1 LFRQSE
7 SQKLKS
13 QIVWEVKVTY
23 RTVGKALPR
32 IEGVGKVTGETKYAA
47 DLPFENLLWAKVL
60 RASVPHARI
69 VNIDTSKAKAL
80 KGVRAVLTGADVKNI
95 YVGTRVKDQPVLAY
109 DKVRMSGDA
118 VAAVAADNEEIAE
131 EAIGLIDVQ
140 YEELPYVEDPVEAL
154 KPSAPLIHDDRGK
167 YNNAPKLPEGVS
179 PHNLQSYVLWKN
191 GDVEAGFQK
200 AARIFEHT
208 FRTPLSHHGYIEPCA
223 CTVQVHDDGRVEVWA
238 SNKGP
243 WGLRDQMAEDFGL
256 EKEKIKIH
264 IVHVG
269 GDFGAKA
276 SLVDVPVAYYLSK
289 ATKQPVKLVF
299 DYTDELLAGGHR
311 HPAVLALR
319 TGVDQD
325 GHFTAIKATIHFS
338 GGAYGSQKAN
348 PQVTV
353 LGGRRLASMYRV
365 PAIRCETYCSYTN
378 QVPCTQTR
386 TPGSPQVVFAF
397 ESQVDII
404 AKEMGIDALEM
415 RRRNILHNGDANPMG
430 EKWSDILM
438 GEVLERVVKTSGW
451 MKNGAK
457 KNRGWGMALYD
468 RGTPEGKA
476 SSALTL
482 EANGRVNILT
492 GVPDVG
498 PGYYTVSQQ
507 MVCETLGLPP
517 EKVGVVFKDTDS
529 LPFDPGTGGSK
540 QTNTS
545 GHAVN
550 QSAHEVREKLVALA
564 ARELGCQPDEI
575 RQEGGKLT
583 APNKKSTTTQNMIE
597 LAVKENGGPI
607 FHLTNFVP
615 KDMPKVTGFAAQV
628 AEVEVD
634 PITGRVRV
642 LNLTTAHD
650 TGTVLNHLTLTG
662 QIEGGIITGLGFALM
677 EENPMIDGK
686 IATLTMGESKL
697 PCIADVPPLKTVL
710 VESPTGPTPFGG
722 KAIAENPNVPTAAA
736 IANAVADA
744 CGARIFDLPLSP
756 EKVFWA
762 LRGKINK

>member
-1 LFRQSE
+1 LAFRT
-7 SQKLKS
+7 
-13 QIVWEVKVTY
+13 I
-23 RTVGKALPR
+23 GKALPR
-32 IEGVGKVTGETKYAA
+32 IEGEGKVTGQTKYAA
-47 DLPFENLLWAKVL
+47 DLPFEDLLWAKVL

-69 VNIDTSKAKAL
+69 VKVDTSKARAL
-80 KGVRAVLTGADVKNI
+80 AGVHAVLTGADVKDI

-109 DKVRMSGDA
+109 DKVRTCGDA
-118 VAAVAADNEEIAE
+118 VAAVAADSEAIAD
-131 EAIGLIDVQ
+131 EAIGLIDIE
-140 YEELPYVEDPVEAL
+140 YEELPYVDDPVEAL
-154 KPSAPLIHDDRGK
+154 KPTSPLIHEDRNK
-167 YNNAPKLPEGVS
+167 YKNAAKLPEGMS
-179 PHNLQSYVLWKN
+179 GHNLQSHVLWKN
-191 GDVEAGFQK
+191 GDIEAGFQK

-223 CTVQVHDDGRVEVWA
+223 CTVYAHDDGRVEVWP

-243 WGLRDQMAEDFGL
+243 WGLRDQMAEDFGVP
-256 EKEKIKIH
+256 KEKIKIY

-276 SLVDVPVAYYLSK
+276 SLIDVPVAYYLSK
-289 ATKQPVKLVF
+289 ATKRPVKLVF

-311 HPAVLALR
+311 HPAVLSLR

-325 GHFTAIKATIHFS
+325 GNFTAVKAAIYFS

-353 LGGRRLASMYRV
+353 LGGRRLASMYRC
-365 PAIRCETYCSYTN
+365 PAIHVETFCAYTN

-386 TPGSPQVVFAF
+386 TPGSPQVAFAF

-404 AKEMGIDALEM
+404 AKEMGIDALEL
-415 RRRNILHNGDANPMG
+415 RRRNILHDGDANPMG

-451 MKNGAK
+451 KQGGGKN
-457 KNRGWGMALYD
+457 NRGWGMALYD

-482 EANGRVNILT
+482 EADGKVNILT

-550 QSAHEVREKLVALA
+550 QSAQEVREKLINLA

-575 RQEGGKLT
+575 QQQGGKLT
-583 APNKKSTTTQNMIE
+583 APDKKSTTTEKMIA
-597 LAVKENGGPI
+597 LAVKENGGPV
-607 FHLTNFVP
+607 FHLTNYVP

-634 PITGRVRV
+634 PTTGGVKV

-662 QIEGGIITGLGFALM
+662 QIEGGVVTGFGFALM
-677 EENPMIDGK
+677 EENPIIDGK
-686 IATLTMGESKL
+686 IATLTLGEAKL

-710 VESPTGPTPFGG
+710 VESPTGPTPYGG

-736 IANAVADA
+736 IANAIADA
-744 CGARIFDLPLSP
+744 CGVRLFDLPLTA
-756 EKVFWA
+756 EKIYWG
-762 LRGKINK
+762 LKEKTGGN

>member
-1 LFRQSE
+1 MGFRTIG
-7 SQKLKS
+7 KS
-13 QIVWEVKVTY
+13 
-23 RTVGKALPR
+23 LPR
-32 IEGVGKVTGETKYAA
+32 IEGEGKVTGQTKYAA

-69 VNIDTSKAKAL
+69 VNVDTSKAKAF
-80 KGVRAVLTGADVKNI
+80 KGVRAVLTGADVKDI

-118 VAAVAADNEEIAE
+118 VAAVAADTEEIAE

-140 YEELPYVEDPVEAL
+140 YEELPYVEDPIEAL
-154 KPSAPLIHDDRGK
+154 KPSAPLIHEDRNK
-167 YNNAPKLPEGVS
+167 YRNAAKLPEGM
-179 PHNLQSYVLWKN
+179 PGHNLQSYVLWKN

-223 CTVQVHDDGRVEVWA
+223 CTVQVHSDGRVEVWP

-243 WGLRDQMAEDFGL
+243 WGLREQMAEDFGVPA
-256 EKEKIKIH
+256 EKIKIH

-276 SLVDVPVAYYLSK
+276 SLIDVPIAYYLSK
-289 ATKQPVKLVF
+289 ATGRPVKLVF

-365 PAIRCETYCSYTN
+365 PAISCETYCSYTN

-404 AKEMGIDALEM
+404 AKEMGIDALEL
-415 RRRNILHNGDANPMG
+415 RRRNILHDGDANPMG
-430 EKWSDILM
+430 EKWTDILM

-451 MKNGAK
+451 KKGGAK

-482 EANGRVNILT
+482 EADGKVNILT

-545 GHAVN
+545 GHAVH
-550 QSAHEVREKLVALA
+550 QSAHEVRAKLVALA
-564 ARELGCQPDEI
+564 ARELGCQPEEI
-575 RQEGGKLT
+575 HQQGGKLT
-583 APNKKSTTTQNMIE
+583 APNKKSTTTQKMIE
-597 LAVKENGGPI
+597 LAVKENGGPV

-634 PITGRVRV
+634 PTTGGVKV

-662 QIEGGIITGLGFALM
+662 QIEGGVVTGFGFALM

-686 IATLTMGESKL
+686 IATLTLGESKL
-697 PCIADVPPLKTVL
+697 PCIADLPPLKTVL
-710 VESPTGPTPFGG
+710 VESPTGPTPYGG

-736 IANAVADA
+736 IANAIADA
-744 CGARIFDLPLSP
+744 CGARLFELPLSA
-756 EKVFWA
+756 EKIYWA
-762 LRGKINK
+762 LNGKR

>member
-1 LFRQSE
+1 LA
-7 SQKLKS
+7 
-13 QIVWEVKVTY
+13 Y

-32 IEGVGKVTGETKYAA
+32 IEGFGKVTGQTKYAA
-47 DLPFENLLWAKVL
+47 DLTFDGLLWAKVL
-60 RASVPHARI
+60 RSSVPHARI
-69 VNIDTSKAKAL
+69 VSIDTSKAEAL
-80 KGVRAVLTGADVKNI
+80 SGVRAVLTGADVKDVF
-95 YVGTRVKDQPVLAY
+95 VGTRVKDQPVLAY
-109 DKVRMSGDA
+109 DKVRMGGDA
-118 VAAVAADNEEIAE
+118 VAAVAADSEEIAE

-140 YEELPYVEDPVEAL
+140 YEELPYVDDPVEAL
-154 KPSAPLIHDDRGK
+154 KPSAPLIHEDRGRYK
-167 YNNAPKLPEGVS
+167 NAPKLPEGVS
-179 PHNLQSYVLWKN
+179 PHNLQSYVRWKN
-191 GDVEAGFQK
+191 GDVEAGFAQS
-200 AARIFEHT
+200 ARVFEHS

-223 CTVQVHDDGRVEVWA
+223 CTVQTYDDGRVEVWA

-243 WGLRDQMAEDFGL
+243 WGLREQMAEDFGVPQ
-256 EKEKIKIH
+256 EKIKIH

-276 SLVDVPVAYYLSK
+276 SLIDVPVAYYLSK
-289 ATKQPVKLVF
+289 VTKRPVKLVF

-311 HPAVLALR
+311 HPSVITLK
-319 TGVDQD
+319 TGVAAD
-325 GHFTAIKATIHFS
+325 GTLLAVKGDIYFS

-353 LGGRRLASMYRV
+353 LGGRRLASMYRC
-365 PAIRCETYCSYTN
+365 PAIDVQTFCAYTN

-397 ESQVDII
+397 ESQMEII
-404 AKEMGIDALEM
+404 AKEMGIDALEL
-415 RRRNILHNGDANPMG
+415 RRRNILHDGDANPMG

-438 GEVLERVVKTSGW
+438 GEVLERVVKASGW
-451 MKNGAK
+451 KKGGAK

-482 EANGRVNILT
+482 EANGKVNILT

-507 MVCETLGLPP
+507 MVCEILGLPP
-517 EKVGVVFKDTDS
+517 EKVGVIYKDTDS

-545 GHAVN
+545 GHAVH
-550 QSAHEVREKLVALA
+550 QSAREVREKLFALA
-564 ARELGCQPDEI
+564 AREMGCQPGEI
-575 RQEGGKLT
+575 QQQGGKLIG
-583 APNKKSTTTQNMIE
+583 PNKQTSTTEKMIA
-597 LAVKENGGPI
+597 LAVKENGGPV

-628 AEVEVD
+628 AEVEID
-634 PITGRVRV
+634 PTTGGVKV

-662 QIEGGIITGLGFALM
+662 QIEGGVVTGVGFALM
-677 EENPMIDGK
+677 EENPLIDGK
-686 IATLTMGESKL
+686 IATLTLGESKL
-697 PCIADVPPLKTVL
+697 PCIADVPPLNTVL

-736 IANAVADA
+736 IANAIADA
-744 CGARIFDLPLSP
+744 CGVRIFELPLTS
-756 EKVFWA
+756 EKIYRA
-762 LRGKINK
+762 MNRGN

>member
-1 LFRQSE
+1 MGFRTIG
-7 SQKLKS
+7 KS
-13 QIVWEVKVTY
+13 
-23 RTVGKALPR
+23 LPR
-32 IEGVGKVTGETKYAA
+32 IEGEGKVTGQTKYAA

-69 VNIDTSKAKAL
+69 VNIDISRAKAL
-80 KGVRAVLTGADVKNI
+80 KGVRAVLTGADVKDI

-118 VAAVAADNEEIAE
+118 VAAVAADSEEIAE

-140 YEELPYVEDPVEAL
+140 YEELPYVEDPIEAL
-154 KPSAPLIHDDRGK
+154 KPSAPLIHEDRNK
-167 YNNAPKLPEGVS
+167 YRNAAKLPEGM
-179 PHNLQSYVLWKN
+179 PGHNLQSYVLWKN
-191 GDVEAGFQK
+191 GDLDAGFAK

-223 CTVQVHDDGRVEVWA
+223 CTVQVHADGRVEVWP

-243 WGLRDQMAEDFGL
+243 WGLREQMAEDFGVPQD
-256 EKEKIKIH
+256 KIKIH

-276 SLVDVPVAYYLSK
+276 SLIDVPVAYYLSK
-289 ATKQPVKLVF
+289 ATGLPVKLVF

-311 HPAVLALR
+311 HPAVLSLR

-365 PAIRCETYCSYTN
+365 PAISCETYCSYTN

-397 ESQVDII
+397 ESQVEII
-404 AKEMGIDALEM
+404 AKEMGIDALEL
-415 RRRNILHNGDANPMG
+415 RRRNILHDGDANPMG

-438 GEVLERVVKTSGW
+438 SEVLERVVKTSGW
-451 MKNGAK
+451 KKGGER

-476 SSALTL
+476 SSALML
-482 EANGRVNILT
+482 EADGKVNILT

-564 ARELGCQPDEI
+564 ARELGCQPEEI
-575 RQEGGKLT
+575 QQQGGKLT
-583 APNKKSTTTQNMIE
+583 APDKKSTTTQKMIE
-597 LAVKENGGPI
+597 LAVKENGGPV
-607 FHLTNFVP
+607 FHLTNYVP

-634 PITGRVRV
+634 PTTGGVSV

-662 QIEGGIITGLGFALM
+662 QIEGGVVTGFGFALM
-677 EENPMIDGK
+677 EENPMVDGK
-686 IATLTMGESKL
+686 IATLTLGESKL

-710 VESPTGPTPFGG
+710 VESPTGPTPYGG

-736 IANAVADA
+736 IANAIADA
-744 CGARIFDLPLSP
+744 CGARLFELPLSA
-756 EKVFWA
+756 EKIYWA
-762 LRGKINK
+762 LNGKK

>member
-1 LFRQSE
+1 
-7 SQKLKS
+7 
-13 QIVWEVKVTY
+13 VTY

-32 IEGVGKVTGETKYAA
+32 IEGEGKVTGQTKYAA
-47 DLPFENLLWAKVL
+47 DLPFENLLWAKIL

-69 VNIDTSKAKAL
+69 VKIDTSKAKAL
-80 KGVRAVLTGADVKNI
+80 KGVRAVLTGADVKDI
-95 YVGTRVKDQPVLAY
+95 YVGTRVKDQPVLAH

-118 VAAVAADNEEIAE
+118 VAAVAADTEEIAE
-131 EAIGLIDVQ
+131 HAMTLIDVE
-140 YEELPYVEDPVEAL
+140 YEELPYIEDPVEAL
-154 KPSAPLIHDDRGK
+154 KSSAPLIHDDRGK
-167 YNNAPKLPEGVS
+167 YKNAPKLPEGVS
-179 PHNLQSYVLWKN
+179 PHNLQSYVVWKN

-200 AARIFEHT
+200 AARVFEHT

-243 WGLRDQMAEDFGL
+243 WGLREQMAEDFGL

-276 SLVDVPVAYYLSK
+276 SLIDVPVAYYLSK

-365 PAIRCETYCSYTN
+365 PAISCETYCSYTN

-404 AKEMGIDALEM
+404 AKEMGIDALEL
-415 RRRNILHNGDANPMG
+415 RRRNILQDGDANPMG
-430 EKWSDILM
+430 EKWTDILM

-451 MKNGAK
+451 KKDGAK
-457 KNRGWGMALYD
+457 KNHGWGMALYD

-482 EANGRVNILT
+482 EADGKVNILT

-564 ARELGCQPDEI
+564 ARELGCQPEEI

-597 LAVKENGGPI
+597 LAVRENGGPV

-634 PITGRVRV
+634 PTTGGVRV

-686 IATLTMGESKL
+686 IASLTMGESKL

-762 LRGKINK
+762 LNGKINN

>member
-1 LFRQSE
+1 MAFRT
-7 SQKLKS
+7 
-13 QIVWEVKVTY
+13 I
-23 RTVGKALPR
+23 GKTLPR
-32 IEGVGKVTGETKYAA
+32 VEGEGKVTGQTRYAA

-80 KGVRAVLTGADVKNI
+80 KSVRAVLTGADVKDI

-109 DKVRMSGDA
+109 DKVRMGGDA
-118 VAAVAADNEEIAE
+118 VAAVAADSEEIAE

-154 KPSAPLIHDDRGK
+154 KPSAPLIHEDRNK
-167 YNNAPKLPEGVS
+167 YKNAPKLPEGVS

-191 GDVEAGFQK
+191 GDLEAGFQK
-200 AARIFEHT
+200 AARVFEHT
-208 FRTPLSHHGYIEPCA
+208 FRTPLSHHGYLEPCA

-243 WGLRDQMAEDFGL
+243 WGLREQMAEDFGVPQ
-256 EKEKIKIH
+256 EKIKIH

-276 SLVDVPVAYYLSK
+276 SLIDVPVAFYLSK
-289 ATKQPVKLVF
+289 ATKRPVKLVF

-319 TGVDQD
+319 TGVDRD
-325 GHFTAIKATIHFS
+325 GHFTAVKATIHFS

-353 LGGRRLASMYRV
+353 LGGRRLASMYRS
-365 PAIRCETYCSYTN
+365 PAISCETYCSYTN

-397 ESQVDII
+397 ESQVEII
-404 AKEMGIDALEM
+404 AKEMGIDALEL
-415 RRRNILHNGDANPMG
+415 RRRNILRDGDANPMG
-430 EKWSDILM
+430 EKWTDILM

-451 MKNGAK
+451 KKGGAK

-482 EANGRVNILT
+482 EADGRVNILT

-564 ARELGCQPDEI
+564 AREFECQPEEI

-583 APNKKSTTTQNMIE
+583 APNKKSTTTQKMIE
-597 LAVKENGGPI
+597 LAVKENGGPV

-634 PITGRVRV
+634 PATGGVRV

-662 QIEGGIITGLGFALM
+662 QIEGGIVTGFGFALM
-677 EENPMIDGK
+677 EENPMVDGK
-686 IATLTMGESKL
+686 IATLTLGEFKL

-736 IANAVADA
+736 IANAIADA
-744 CGARIFDLPLSP
+744 CGVRLFELPLTS
-756 EKVFWA
+756 EKIYRA
-762 LRGKINK
+762 LNGKN

>member
-1 LFRQSE
+1 LAFRT
-7 SQKLKS
+7 
-13 QIVWEVKVTY
+13 I
-23 RTVGKALPR
+23 GKALPR
-32 IEGVGKVTGETKYAA
+32 IEGEGKVTGQTKYAA
-47 DLPFENLLWAKVL
+47 DLPFAGLLWAKVL
-60 RASVPHARI
+60 RSSLPHARI
-69 VNIDTSKAKAL
+69 VKIDTSKAKAL
-80 KGVRAVLTGADVKNI
+80 TGVHAVLTGADVKDI

-109 DKVRMSGDA
+109 DKVRTCGDA
-118 VAAVAADNEEIAE
+118 LAAVAADSQAIAE
-131 EAIGLIDVQ
+131 EAIGLIDVE
-140 YEELPYVEDPVEAL
+140 YEELPHVDDPVEAL
-154 KPSAPLIHDDRGK
+154 KPAAPLIHEDRNK
-167 YNNAPKLPEGVS
+167 YRNAAKLPEGMPS
-179 PHNLQSYVLWKN
+179 HNLQSYVLWKN

-223 CTVQVHDDGRVEVWA
+223 CTVQVHSDGRVEVWP

-243 WGLRDQMAEDFGL
+243 WGLREQMTEDFGVPQ
-256 EKEKIKIH
+256 EKIKIH

-276 SLVDVPVAYYLSK
+276 SLIDVPVAYYLAK
-289 ATKQPVKLVF
+289 ATGRPVKLVF

-311 HPAVLALR
+311 HPAVLSLR
-319 TGVDQD
+319 TGVDQN
-325 GHFTAIKATIHFS
+325 GNFTAIKATIHFS

-365 PAIRCETYCSYTN
+365 PAISCETYCSYTN

-404 AKEMGIDALEM
+404 AKEMGIDALEL
-415 RRRNILHNGDANPMG
+415 RRRNILHDGDANPMG

-451 MKNGAK
+451 KKGGAK

-482 EANGRVNILT
+482 EADGKVKILT

-498 PGYYTVSQQ
+498 AGYYTVSQQ

-517 EKVGVVFKDTDS
+517 EIVGVVFKDTDS

-550 QSAHEVREKLVALA
+550 QSAHEVREKLINLA

-583 APNKKSTTTQNMIE
+583 APNKKSTTTQKMIE
-597 LAVKENGGPI
+597 LAVKENGGTV

-634 PITGRVRV
+634 PTTGGVRV

-662 QIEGGIITGLGFALM
+662 QIEGGVVTGFGFALM
-677 EENPMIDGK
+677 EENPMVDGK
-686 IATLTMGESKL
+686 ITTLSLGESKL

-736 IANAVADA
+736 RANAIADA
-744 CGARIFDLPLSP
+744 CGVRLFELPLTA
-756 EKVFWA
+756 EKIYWA
-762 LRGKINK
+762 MQQKRN

>member
-1 LFRQSE
+1 MA
-7 SQKLKS
+7 
-13 QIVWEVKVTY
+13 Y
-23 RTVGKALPR
+23 RTVGKSLPR
-32 IEGVGKVTGETKYAA
+32 VEGYGKVTGQTKYAA
-47 DLPFENLLWAKVL
+47 DLAFEGLLWAKVL
-60 RASVPHARI
+60 RSPMAHARI
-69 VNIDTSKAKAL
+69 VKVDTSKAKAL
-80 KGVRAVLTGADVKNI
+80 PGVRAVITGADVKDI

-109 DKVRMSGDA
+109 DKVRMGGDA
-118 VAAVAADNEEIAE
+118 VAAVAADS
-131 EAIGLIDVQ
+131 EAIADEAIDLIEVE
-140 YEELPYVEDPVEAL
+140 YAELPFVEDPVEAL
-154 KPSAPLIHDDRGK
+154 QPSSPLIHEDRSK
-167 YNNAPKLPEGVS
+167 YRNAPNLPEGM
-179 PHNLQSYVLWKN
+179 PTHNLQSYVRWKN
-191 GDVEAGFQK
+191 GDVEAGFAK
-200 AARIFEHT
+200 SARVFEHT

-223 CTVQVHDDGRVEVWA
+223 CTVQVHGDGRVEVWA

-243 WGLRDQMAEDFGL
+243 WGLREQMADDFGVPQ
-256 EKEKIKIH
+256 EKIKVH

-276 SLVDVPVAYYLSK
+276 SLIDVPIAYYLSK
-289 ATKQPVKLVF
+289 AAGGKPVKLVL
-299 DYTDELLAGGHR
+299 DYSEEILIGGHR
-311 HPAVLALR
+311 HPSVITMK
-319 TGVDQD
+319 TGVATD
-325 GHFTAIKATIHFS
+325 GTLLAVKGDIYFS

-353 LGGRRLASMYRV
+353 LGGRRLASMYRC
-365 PAIRCETYCSYTN
+365 PAIDVQTFCSYTN

-397 ESQVDII
+397 ESQMDII
-404 AKEMGIDALEM
+404 AKEMGIDALEL
-415 RRRNILHNGDANPMG
+415 RRKNILHDGDANPMG

-438 GEVLERVVKTSGW
+438 GEVLERIVKISGW
-451 MKNGAK
+451 KKGGAQ

-482 EANGRVNILT
+482 EADGKVNILT

-498 PGYYTVSQQ
+498 PGYYTISQQ
-507 MVCETLGLPP
+507 MVCEALGLPP

-550 QSAHEVREKLVALA
+550 QSAQEVRAKLIALA
-564 ARELGCQPDEI
+564 ARELGCQPEEI
-575 RQEGGKLT
+575 LQQGGKLS
-583 APNKKSTTTQNMIE
+583 APNKKSTTTEKMI
-597 LAVKENGGPI
+597 AVTVKENGGPV
-607 FHLTNFVP
+607 FHLTNYVP

-634 PITGRVRV
+634 PNTGGVKV

-662 QIEGGIITGLGFALM
+662 QIEGGIVTGFGFATM
-677 EENPMIDGK
+677 EENPLVDGK
-686 IATLTMGESKL
+686 IATLSLGEAKL

-710 VESPTGPTPFGG
+710 VESPTGPTPYGG

-736 IANAVADA
+736 IANAIADA
-744 CGARIFDLPLSP
+744 CGVRLYDLPLSA
-756 EKVFWA
+756 EKIYWA
-762 LRGKINK
+762 LNRKN

>member
-1 LFRQSE
+1 M
-7 SQKLKS
+7 
-13 QIVWEVKVTY
+13 
-23 RTVGKALPR
+23 
-32 IEGVGKVTGETKYAA
+32 
-47 DLPFENLLWAKVL
+47 
-60 RASVPHARI
+60 
-69 VNIDTSKAKAL
+69 
-80 KGVRAVLTGADVKNI
+80 RAVLTGADVKDI
-95 YVGTRVKDQPVLAY
+95 FVGTRVKDQPVLAY
-109 DKVRMSGDA
+109 DKVRMAGDA
-118 VAAVAADNEEIAE
+118 IAAVAADS
-131 EAIGLIDVQ
+131 EAIADEAVGLIDFE
-140 YEELPYVEDPVEAL
+140 YEELPYVDDPVEAL
-154 KPSAPLIHDDRGK
+154 KPSAPLIHEDRNK
-167 YNNAPKLPEGVS
+167 YKNAPKLPEGMS
-179 PHNLQSYVLWKN
+179 GHNLQSYVRWKN
-191 GDVEAGFQK
+191 GDIEAGFAK
-200 AARIFEHT
+200 AARVFEHT

-243 WGLRDQMAEDFGL
+243 WGLREQMAEDFGVPQ
-256 EKEKIKIH
+256 EKIKVH

-276 SLVDVPVAYYLSK
+276 SLIDVPIAYYLSK
-289 ATKQPVKLVF
+289 AAGGKPVKLVF
-299 DYTDELLAGGHR
+299 DYSEEILVGGHR
-311 HPAVLALR
+311 HPSVITLK
-319 TGVDQD
+319 TGVAAD
-325 GHFTAIKATIHFS
+325 GTLVAVKGDIYFS

-353 LGGRRLASMYRV
+353 LGGRRLASMYRC
-365 PAIRCETYCSYTN
+365 PAIDVQTFCSYTN

-386 TPGSPQVVFAF
+386 TPGSPQVAFAF
-397 ESQVDII
+397 ESQLDII
-404 AKEMGIDALEM
+404 AKEMGIEALEL
-415 RRRNILHNGDANPMG
+415 RRRNILHDGDANPMG
-430 EKWSDILM
+430 EKWSHILM
-438 GEVLERVVKTSGW
+438 GEVLERIVKTSGW
-451 MKNGAK
+451 KKGGAK

-482 EANGRVNILT
+482 EADGKVNILT

-507 MVCETLGLPP
+507 MVCEALGLPP

-550 QSAHEVREKLVALA
+550 QSAQEVRAKLIALA
-564 ARELGCQPDEI
+564 ARELGCQPAEI
-575 RQEGGKLT
+575 EQQGGKLT
-583 APNKKSTTTQNMIE
+583 APNKKSTTTEKMIA
-597 LAVKENGGPI
+597 LAVKENGGPV
-607 FHLTNFVP
+607 FHLTNYVP

-634 PITGRVRV
+634 PSTGGVKV

-662 QIEGGIITGLGFALM
+662 QIEGGIVTGFGFATM
-677 EENPMIDGK
+677 EENPLVDGK
-686 IATLTMGESKL
+686 IATLSLGEAKL

-710 VESPTGPTPFGG
+710 VESPTGPTPYGG

-736 IANAVADA
+736 IANAIADA
-744 CGARIFDLPLSP
+744 CGVRLFDLPLSA
-756 EKVFWA
+756 EKIYWA
-762 LRGKINK
+762 MQKRD

>member
-1 LFRQSE
+1 MGFRTIG
-7 SQKLKS
+7 KS
-13 QIVWEVKVTY
+13 
-23 RTVGKALPR
+23 LPR
-32 IEGVGKVTGETKYAA
+32 IEGEGKVTGQTKYAA

-69 VNIDTSKAKAL
+69 VNIDISRAKAL
-80 KGVRAVLTGADVKNI
+80 KGVRAVLTGADVKDI

-118 VAAVAADNEEIAE
+118 VAAVAADSEEIAE

-140 YEELPYVEDPVEAL
+140 YEELPYVEDPIEAL
-154 KPSAPLIHDDRGK
+154 KPSAPLIHEDRNK
-167 YNNAPKLPEGVS
+167 YRNAAKLPEGM
-179 PHNLQSYVLWKN
+179 PGHNLQSYVLWKN
-191 GDVEAGFQK
+191 GDIEAGFQK

-223 CTVQVHDDGRVEVWA
+223 CTVQVHADGRVEVWP

-243 WGLRDQMAEDFGL
+243 WGLREQMAEDFGVPQD
-256 EKEKIKIH
+256 KIKIH

-276 SLVDVPVAYYLSK
+276 SLIDVPVAYYLSK
-289 ATKQPVKLVF
+289 ATGLPVKLVF

-311 HPAVLALR
+311 HPAVLSLR

-365 PAIRCETYCSYTN
+365 PAISCETYCSYTN

-397 ESQVDII
+397 ESQVEII
-404 AKEMGIDALEM
+404 AKEMGIDALEL
-415 RRRNILHNGDANPMG
+415 RRRNILHDGDANPMG

-438 GEVLERVVKTSGW
+438 SEVLERVVKTSGW
-451 MKNGAK
+451 KKGGER

-476 SSALTL
+476 SSALML
-482 EANGRVNILT
+482 EADGKVNILT

-564 ARELGCQPDEI
+564 ARELGCQPEEI
-575 RQEGGKLT
+575 QQQGGKLT
-583 APNKKSTTTQNMIE
+583 APDKKSTTTQKMIE
-597 LAVKENGGPI
+597 LAVKENGGPV
-607 FHLTNFVP
+607 FHLTNYVP

-634 PITGRVRV
+634 PTTGGVSV

-662 QIEGGIITGLGFALM
+662 QIEGGVVTGFGFALM
-677 EENPMIDGK
+677 EENPMVDGK
-686 IATLTMGESKL
+686 IATLTLGESKL

-710 VESPTGPTPFGG
+710 VESPTGPTPYGG

-736 IANAVADA
+736 IANAIADA
-744 CGARIFDLPLSP
+744 CGARLFELPLSA
-756 EKVFWA
+756 EKIYWA
-762 LRGKINK
+762 LNGKK